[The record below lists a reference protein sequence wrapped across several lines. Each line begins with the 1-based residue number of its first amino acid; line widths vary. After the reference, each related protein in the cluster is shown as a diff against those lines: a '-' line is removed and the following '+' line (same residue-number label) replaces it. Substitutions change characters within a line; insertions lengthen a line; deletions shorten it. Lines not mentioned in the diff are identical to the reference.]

1 MTGGRV
7 STPILSCVGTRA
19 GRILAARAQ
28 AIDIRTV
35 TRHSPGRWTYRQR
48 AALLAVLYGFDAI
61 ASTVMADSTAEP
73 PPAIAKAIAR
83 SRIPPEHLG
92 IYVHETGSEAPWLA
106 LGADQALN
114 PASVM
119 KLVTSYA
126 ALELLGPAYTW
137 KTEVYATGQLKG
149 ERLPGDLIIK
159 GYGDPKLGIE
169 RFVALL
175 RGLRQRGI
183 REIAGDLVLD
193 RGYFDI
199 DLPFPSNFDS
209 DPYAPYNAPPD
220 ALLLNLKAVQLSLG
234 PDLRGGVSVIADPQP
249 AGVQVIDRLGSRAGA
264 CAGRKPRGNIQIQSD
279 AGAAV
284 ITVVG
289 NHAHRCGEAQQY
301 ASVLGHARYVFG
313 VFQQVWNELGGQLKG
328 GLRVAPV
335 PRGARLVMT
344 ATSPPLPEVLRDINK
359 FSNNVMARQLF
370 LTLGTLDGAPSTLGK
385 SQAVVQRWFGGLGLN
400 TRHLIIDNGSG
411 LSRTERISARE
422 LGKLLVHADSS
433 PLMPELVS
441 TLPIAAVDG
450 TLWRR
455 FRRTALAGHA
465 HLKTGSLSGVKAI
478 GGYVHNRHGRR
489 VVVVCIANHP
499 RAAAS
504 AAIQDALLHWAY
516 EGGPQGAARPVA
528 RSSTP

>member
-1 MTGGRV
+1 MTTHFP
-7 STPILSCVGTRA
+7 S
-19 GRILAARAQ
+19 
-28 AIDIRTV
+28 
-35 TRHSPGRWTYRQR
+35 RWAYRQR
-48 AALLAVLYGFDAI
+48 AALLALLCGMVGM
-61 ASTVMADSTAEP
+61 ASAGMADSTAEP
-73 PPAIAKAIAR
+73 PPAIAKAIER
-83 SRIPPEHLG
+83 SRILPEHLG

-106 LGADQALN
+106 LGADQVLN
-114 PASVM
+114 PGSVM

-137 KTEVYATGQLKG
+137 KTEVYASGQLTG
-149 ERLPGDLIIK
+149 ERLPGDLILK

-183 REIAGDLVLD
+183 CEIAGDLVLD
-193 RGYFDI
+193 RGYFAI
-199 DLPFPSNFDS
+199 DLPFPSNFDD

-220 ALLLNLKAVQLSLG
+220 ALLLNLKAVQLNLV
-234 PDLRGGVSVIADPQP
+234 PDLHGGVSVIADPKP
-249 AGVQVIDRLGSRAGA
+249 AGVQVINRLASRAGA
-264 CAGRKPRGNIQIQSD
+264 CAGRKQRSNIQIQSD
-279 AGAAV
+279 ADAAV

-289 NHAHRCGEAQQY
+289 NHAPRCGEAQQY
-301 ASVLGHARYVFG
+301 ASVLGHAQYVFG

-344 ATSPPLPEVLRDINK
+344 ARSPPLPEVLRDINK

-385 SQAVVQRWFGGLGLN
+385 SQAVVQRWFGGLGLDA
-400 TRHLIIDNGSG
+400 RHLIIDNGSG
-411 LSRTERISARE
+411 LSRTERISARQ
-422 LGKLLVHADSS
+422 LGRLLVHADRS

-455 FRRTALAGHA
+455 FRRTPLAGRA

-478 GGYVHNRHGRR
+478 GGYVHNRYGRR
-489 VVVVCIANHP
+489 VVVVCIANDA

-504 AAIQDALLHWAY
+504 TAIQDALLQWAY
-516 EGGPQGAARPVA
+516 EGGPQGAAPPVA
-528 RSSTP
+528 PSRPP